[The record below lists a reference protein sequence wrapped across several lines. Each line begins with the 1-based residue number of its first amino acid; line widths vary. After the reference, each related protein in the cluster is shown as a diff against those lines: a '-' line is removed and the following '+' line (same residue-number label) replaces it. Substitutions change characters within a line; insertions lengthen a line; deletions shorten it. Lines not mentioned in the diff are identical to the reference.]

1 QAEDGIRDWSVTGVQ
16 TCALP
21 ICPSVIMRL
30 VRSLL
35 AYSILLLAA
44 AQPRSLLAQYQ
55 KYEGQPVANLR
66 FEPAEQPLGGAE
78 LFEMLPLKRGE
89 PLRMAVVRASLERLF
104 ATGRYRDI
112 QVDAEPYSGGVIVK
126 FITANSWFIGDISV
140 TGRVGNPPNRGQ
152 LGNATRLDLGQPY
165 IESNLETAVSG
176 QRHLLEGNGLYL
188 SAIHPVFDYD

>member
-1 QAEDGIRDWSVTGVQ
+1 
-16 TCALP
+16 
-21 ICPSVIMRL
+21 
-30 VRSLL
+30 
-35 AYSILLLAA
+35 
-44 AQPRSLLAQYQ
+44 
-55 KYEGQPVANLR
+55 
-66 FEPAEQPLGGAE
+66 
-78 LFEMLPLKRGE
+78 MLPRKRGE

-165 IESNLETAVSG
+165 IESNQDQLGSSRACAAD
-176 QRHLLEGNGLYL
+176 RWGLYRPRL
-188 SAIHPVFDYD
+188 DDELRSARFAGVRSRELL